1 MRSSEMSNGIAL
13 GSIIAA
19 VISIH
24 AARKTPSL
32 SSVPVP
38 CECNA

>member
-1 MRSSEMSNGIAL
+1 MSNGIAL

-24 AARKTPSL
+24 ATRKTTNL
-32 SSVPVP
+32 AGVPVP
-38 CECNA
+38 GECIA